1 MQLSSTSLH
10 DNQVMPERYTRDGGN
25 VSPPLTW
32 SGAPSNTA
40 SFRLTCVDT
49 DAKGF
54 VHWHIDDIG
63 PKTSKVNEGQVPP
76 NATIEK
82 NDFGNQKYD
91 GPQPPANSG
100 VHHYVFSVQALDE
113 MGHVLDHAELT
124 ATYEADNRKAASSPY
139 VPQGKTAVQ
148 LSASQIKFW
157 NEVEKHLASAVP
169 HGEVLR
175 KMRSVYAPRI
185 QEAMSFGATPEAFA
199 MSILKKHRIEPR
211 KVVEAAGEDIAHAPT
226 QLSIPP
232 TSGRQSL
239 TPADSPAASSRQ
251 QRRDKIQREKFENAF
266 GPAQRLAEDRFNKFR
281 NVRNVVAELLRRAD
295 SLESPIKQ
303 AMFVVRD
310 AAKSLKNPELEQKAL
325 TKFSRLFGAISNPIS
340 QLRGKLEPLAKL
352 GEEIEHRVT
361 TDEDKEKQELQ
372 KQWASAPDQDTSLIE
387 RKFSYVGAPSLPEVK
402 RLFEVAQPVLD
413 ALEHDFASIEATSF
427 KPAVSAE
434 IEKQTKFLTEI
445 EEVIKKTPNPKL
457 QQAAR
462 FGSLYLA
469 MLKKIVDPE
478 FEDRISNNIQKAV
491 KHDIPQLKE
500 SLKSLAFAYGAK
512 SKERKTAK
520 AVYIQ
525 KRLRRVSKR
534 LATLHYLK
542 NVLESP
548 P

>member
-1 MQLSSTSLH
+1 MQLSSPTLH
-10 DNQVMPERYTRDGGN
+10 DNQVMPEKYTRDGGN
-25 VSPPLTW
+25 VSPPLAW
-32 SGAPSNTA
+32 SGAPANTA

-54 VHWHIDDIG
+54 VHWHIEDIG
-63 PKTSKVNEGQVPP
+63 PKAAKVSEGQVPP
-76 NATIEK
+76 NSTIEK

-91 GPQPPANSG
+91 GPQPPAGSG
-100 VHHYVFSVQALDE
+100 PHHYVFSVQALDE
-113 MGHVLDHAELT
+113 MGHVIDHAEMT
-124 ATYEADNRKAASSPY
+124 VTSAGAGKTASSQY

-148 LSASQIKFW
+148 LSDSQIKFW
-157 NEVEKHLASAVP
+157 HEVEKYLAAAVP
-169 HGEVLR
+169 HNEVLR

-199 MSILKKHRIEPR
+199 MGILKKHRIEPR
-211 KVVEAAGEDIAHAPT
+211 QVVEAAGEDIGHAPT

-232 TSGRQSL
+232 MAGRQGL
-239 TPADSPAASSRQ
+239 TPAESPGASSRQ

-266 GPAQRLAEDRFNKFR
+266 GQAQSIAEDRFNKFR
-281 NVRNVVAELLRRAD
+281 SVRNVVAELLRRAD
-295 SLESPIKQ
+295 SLELPIKQ

-310 AAKSLKNPELEQKAL
+310 AAKSLQNPELEQKAL
-325 TKFSRLFGAISNPIS
+325 TKFGRLFGAISNPIS
-340 QLRGKLEPLAKL
+340 QLREKLEPLAKL

-361 TDEDKEKQELQ
+361 SDEDKEKHELQ

-413 ALEHDFASIEATSF
+413 ALEHDFASIEASSF

-500 SLKSLAFAYGAK
+500 TLKSLAFAYGAK